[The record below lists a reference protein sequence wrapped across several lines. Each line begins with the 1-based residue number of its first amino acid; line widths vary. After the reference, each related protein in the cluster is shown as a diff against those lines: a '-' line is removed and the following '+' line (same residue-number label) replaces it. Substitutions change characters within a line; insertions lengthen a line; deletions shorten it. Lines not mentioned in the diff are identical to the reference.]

1 MPTLKQYDEAIAKY
15 HESLTIKTVPVVS
28 WEFNHI
34 LLDHITSSFLDVNK
48 INAIALKT
56 KWVKEDW
63 DLSTIL
69 KDEVIIVTD
78 YKLSI
83 IFASSNLS
91 KMNGYHEDDVLGKS
105 PKMFH
110 GKDTCLKTSNEIREA
125 VNQKIPFEKTVLNY
139 KKNGETYTCKI
150 KGFPIFDK
158 KGELC
163 NFIAFEKAA

>member
-1 MPTLKQYDEAIAKY
+1 MTTLKQYDEAIAKY

-34 LLDHITSSFLDVNK
+34 LLEHIASGFLDVNK
-48 INAIALKT
+48 IKAIASNN
-56 KWVKEDW
+56 KWINESW
-63 DLSTIL
+63 DLSSIL
-69 KDEVIIVTD
+69 NEEVIIVTD

-83 IFASSNLS
+83 VFASSNLS

-110 GKDTCLKTSNEIREA
+110 GKETCLKTSNEIREA
-125 VNQKIPFEKTVLNY
+125 VIQKIPFEKTVLNY